1 MTRKIHKNQQTR
13 KRNLRR
19 IRTKMWRNRTYKTMK
34 GGERWRIVNLRR
46 ELIPSQSSQSS
57 IGKQLNNNMIKLKKK
72 FVEFSSFGFVPVA
85 APLESSRPDK
95 YGKEFM
101 GQLKTV
107 HDWFQSKQS
116 FIPET
121 HQPDLDNNFVVNFM
135 NIYNRY
141 YNDQSKDVLLIPE
154 RFETILKKVLTGE
167 IHKSRFGAKLMFVN
181 DDEYKNLNQSL
192 MFLLKCLN
200 TTLINY
206 AVQLELNKGSN
217 QPSSS
222 QQETTNKYEL
232 TTPLANLSK
241 FCETLDRK
249 EMFSTSTSKA
259 VVSMCCFITMPNA
272 VYRGTSTDRQTVEG
286 YDSFSQN
293 FQQWGWFVIPK
304 NVSLPRNT
312 YFHERKGRRLIFLQT
327 PSQEPKTKVEHEQQ
341 QRQREPTLLDETN
354 VNLLTYT
361 MSPYISRGAIPETY
375 SENMKNQIR
384 HDDLLTSMEEI
395 ISKASQ
401 NFKKSMGEKKLKF
414 DREGTIVF
422 VQKAT
427 KTNKQTYYE
436 LKISKQT
443 INNNVVIV
451 CSLKAISEDGICG
464 SEAIFV
470 TYSPPPTG
478 PTTPP
483 LPGQPEPEPELEDID
498 ITDDVEKVEFK
509 QAIIDQIFIPER
521 RRLERVLTTDVAKYI
536 DKINVDLDTAS
547 ESGHVTRVYRNT
559 NSVAELPNSA
569 GPRILVR
576 ANEDD
581 EKYDGICTLVLQFDS
596 DYNASWAVAAA
607 TPIQIAAFQAVNKYI
622 TDKSKRWS
630 LDSVKLFHVSNN
642 AQGNANITVSIEV
655 KTLDKDKSL
664 LSVEYQAKASSPY
677 ELYKN
682 RAAAGEAIVEKQL
695 NYFWT
700 DQV

>member
-1 MTRKIHKNQQTR
+1 
-13 KRNLRR
+13 
-19 IRTKMWRNRTYKTMK
+19 MK

-46 ELIPSQSSQSS
+46 ELIPSQTSPLS
-57 IGKQLNNNMIKLKKK
+57 IGNQLNKNMSDLKLR
-72 FVEFSSFGFVPVA
+72 FNGFSTVGFVPL
-85 APLESSRPDK
+85 APPLGSSRPDR

-101 GQLKTV
+101 DQLRTV
-107 HDWFQSKQS
+107 HDWFQSKES

-121 HQPDLDNNFVVNFM
+121 HKPDLDNNFVVNFM
-135 NIYNRY
+135 KIYNRY
-141 YNDQSKDVLLIPE
+141 YNDESKHLLLIPE

-192 MFLLKCLN
+192 KVLVKYLDN
-200 TTLINY
+200 TLVGY
-206 AVQLELNKGSN
+206 MRQSL
-217 QPSSS
+217 PS
-222 QQETTNKYEL
+222 QQETTNKYEVK
-232 TTPLANLSK
+232 TPVANLSN
-241 FCETLDRK
+241 FCKTLDRK
-249 EMFSTSTSKA
+249 DMFSTSTSKA

-272 VYRGTSTDRQTVEG
+272 VYRGTSTDRQSVEG
-286 YDSFSQN
+286 YDSFSQS
-293 FQQWGWFVIPK
+293 FRQWGWFEIPGTG
-304 NVSLPRNT
+304 SLPRNT
-312 YFHERKGRRLIFLQT
+312 YFHERKTQRGIFLQT
-327 PSQEPKTKVEHEQQ
+327 PSQEPEFPPEEPKTRDEQHQQ
-341 QRQREPTLLDETN
+341 QLKRQLTLLDEIN

-361 MSPYISRGAIPETY
+361 MSPYISRGAIPEKY
-375 SENMKNQIR
+375 FENMKNQIR
-384 HDDLLTSMEEI
+384 HDDLLTSMAEI
-395 ISKASQ
+395 ISKASE
-401 NFKKSMGEKKLKF
+401 NFKKSMGEKKQKF
-414 DREGTIVF
+414 DQQGTIVF

-427 KTNKQTYYE
+427 KTNNQTYYE

-443 INNNVVIV
+443 INSNKVIV

-470 TYSPPPTG
+470 TYSPPSTG
-478 PTTPP
+478 TTTSQ
-483 LPGQPEPEPELEDID
+483 LPGQPELPELQDID
-498 ITDDVEKVEFK
+498 ITDDVDKVEFK

-536 DKINVDLDTAS
+536 DKINVNLDTAS
-547 ESGHVTRVYRNT
+547 DSGHVTRVYRNT

-576 ANEDD
+576 GDEDD
-581 EKYDGICTLVLQFDS
+581 DEYDGICTLVLQFDS
-596 DYNASWAVAAA
+596 DKNASWAVAVA

-630 LDSVKLFHVSNN
+630 PKSVKLFHVSNN

-677 ELYKN
+677 ELYRN
-682 RAAAGEAIVEKQL
+682 RAAAGEAIVDKQL

-700 DQV
+700 DNTSYAK

>member
-1 MTRKIHKNQQTR
+1 
-13 KRNLRR
+13 
-19 IRTKMWRNRTYKTMK
+19 
-34 GGERWRIVNLRR
+34 
-46 ELIPSQSSQSS
+46 
-57 IGKQLNNNMIKLKKK
+57 
-72 FVEFSSFGFVPVA
+72 
-85 APLESSRPDK
+85 
-95 YGKEFM
+95 
-101 GQLKTV
+101 
-107 HDWFQSKQS
+107 
-116 FIPET
+116 
-121 HQPDLDNNFVVNFM
+121 
-135 NIYNRY
+135 
-141 YNDQSKDVLLIPE
+141 
-154 RFETILKKVLTGE
+154 
-167 IHKSRFGAKLMFVN
+167 
-181 DDEYKNLNQSL
+181 
-192 MFLLKCLN
+192 
-200 TTLINY
+200 
-206 AVQLELNKGSN
+206 
-217 QPSSS
+217 
-222 QQETTNKYEL
+222 
-232 TTPLANLSK
+232 
-241 FCETLDRK
+241 
-249 EMFSTSTSKA
+249 
-259 VVSMCCFITMPNA
+259 
-272 VYRGTSTDRQTVEG
+272 
-286 YDSFSQN
+286 
-293 FQQWGWFVIPK
+293 
-304 NVSLPRNT
+304 
-312 YFHERKGRRLIFLQT
+312 
-327 PSQEPKTKVEHEQQ
+327 
-341 QRQREPTLLDETN
+341 
-354 VNLLTYT
+354 
-361 MSPYISRGAIPETY
+361 
-375 SENMKNQIR
+375 
-384 HDDLLTSMEEI
+384 
-395 ISKASQ
+395 
-401 NFKKSMGEKKLKF
+401 MGEKKLKF

-427 KTNKQTYYE
+427 KTNNQTYYE

-443 INNNVVIV
+443 INSNEVIV

-470 TYSPPPTG
+470 TYSPPP
-478 PTTPP
+478 PPPQP
-483 LPGQPEPEPELEDID
+483 LPGQVVLEDID

-655 KTLDKDKSL
+655 KTLDKDNSL